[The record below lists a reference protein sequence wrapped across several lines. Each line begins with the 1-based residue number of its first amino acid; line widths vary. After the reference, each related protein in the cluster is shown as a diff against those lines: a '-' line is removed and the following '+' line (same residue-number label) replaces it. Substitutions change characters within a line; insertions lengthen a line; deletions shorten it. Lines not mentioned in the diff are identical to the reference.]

1 MTLRAEGAAGIA
13 GLGDG
18 PVITVES
25 GAVVLAGLTLT
36 GGAGAPTESWLGG
49 LPLRAGAGVF
59 AEAATALTV
68 EDCVLRDMTADW
80 GVGITGP
87 LGGTLTVVDST
98 FENLDGLAG
107 PAAIAH
113 RGSDARVSGSDF
125 IFNGA
130 AAPHA
135 VVGTTVDLQADA
147 VTVEASTF
155 VGNGQGSAFAES
167 AFDRVGGGLR
177 VRATAATLR
186 DLSFDDNDASYGG
199 GAHIEAQR
207 LIGEGLAAGFNLAG
221 RAGGGLYLVTADG
234 QPADW
239 RLVGVELASNDAPFG
254 GGLAASLEGA
264 LVLSDLEATGNEG
277 AALSL
282 AGRSGGASVSV
293 DQALLTDNAG
303 TGFGG
308 GGIHAVDLDAL
319 SVHQSRLSSNQ
330 GLAGGALSASNVA
343 DLRLTSTVLADNV
356 ASTFG
361 AGLYAADSGVT
372 LEDASLLRNTGG
384 TGTGAYL
391 TGATLEATSTDWGAG
406 ADDNGEPELTTP
418 AGDTHGV
425 GPAVS
430 CDAAGVCL

>member
-1 MTLRAEGAAGIA
+1 MITSSPSGGSAAA
-13 GLGDG
+13 SPDRR
-18 PVITVES
+18 
-25 GAVVLAGLTLT
+25 
-36 GGAGAPTESWLGG
+36 AGAPTESWLGG

-125 IFNGA
+125 IVNGA

-135 VVGTTVDLQADA
+135 VGTTVDLTERSPSRRAPSDA
-147 VTVEASTF
+147 GDPPSR
-155 VGNGQGSAFAES
+155 SA
-167 AFDRVGGGLR
+167 RPGGGGLR
-177 VRATAATLR
+177 CGRPPRPCATSPSTTTTRAMAAAPIEAQAT
-186 DLSFDDNDASYGG
+186 GG
-199 GAHIEAQR
+199 GARRGLQPGGSGGGRPLPGHGRRAAR
-207 LIGEGLAAGFNLAG
+207 GLAPRRGDG
-221 RAGGGLYLVTADG
+221 RQRPWRQAGG
-234 QPADW
+234 QP
-239 RLVGVELASNDAPFG
+239 
-254 GGLAASLEGA
+254 EGA
-264 LVLSDLEATGNEG
+264 LVLSDLGATGNEG

-372 LEDASLLRNTGG
+372 LEDASLLRTPAGRARAR
-384 TGTGAYL
+384 TSPAPPSRPPRPTGAL
-391 TGATLEATSTDWGAG
+391 AQTHREL
-406 ADDNGEPELTTP
+406 ELTT
-418 AGDTHGV
+418 AGDTL
-425 GPAVS
+425 GPARRS
-430 CDAAGVCL
+430 RRRRGGLWRLRRASRSAAGPI